1 MEVILA
7 DVLGY
12 CMGVRR
18 AVDFVEKALETSSD
32 KKVYTLGPLIHNKI
46 ALEKLQEKGLSVIQE
61 NNINLLNQN
70 TVVAIR
76 AHGVSPDVIK
86 SIENTGAM
94 IVDATCP
101 KVSASQKN
109 AYKYAQM
116 GYLVILVGDKNHG
129 EVTGIAGYAGDS
141 FLLIESVSDAEQ
153 LQYLKQQKAVL
164 LSQTT
169 FNSDEF
175 ESIAEILKPKFK
187 ELKILNTICSATRER
202 QDALKRLCP
211 LVEGVIVVG
220 GKNSANSR
228 RLFEIA
234 KENCMKSVFIE
245 NVDEIPDHFY
255 KLNKVGI
262 TAGASTPDSV
272 IKAVKEALEKY

>member
-86 SIENTGAM
+86 NIENTGAM
-94 IVDATCP
+94 IVNATCP

-141 FLLIESVSDAEQ
+141 FLLIETVSDAKNVQ
-153 LQYLKQQKAVL
+153 NSLQQKAVL

-245 NVDEIPDHFY
+245 NVDEIPDYFY

-272 IKAVKEALEKY
+272 IKAVKDALEKY

>member
-86 SIENTGAM
+86 SIENIGAM
-94 IVDATCP
+94 IVNATCP

-141 FLLIESVSDAEQ
+141 FLLIESVSDAEK

-175 ESIAEILKPKFK
+175 ELIAEKLKPKFK

-245 NVDEIPDHFY
+245 NVDEIPDYFY

>member
-18 AVDFVEKALETSSD
+18 AVDFVENALETSSG
-32 KKVYTLGPLIHNKI
+32 KKVYSLGPLIHNKL
-46 ALEKLQEKGLSVIQE
+46 ALEKLQQKGLSVIQE
-61 NNINLLNQN
+61 NDIDLLNQN
-70 TVVAIR
+70 AIVTIR

-86 SIENTGAM
+86 NIESTGAM
-94 IVDATCP
+94 VVNATCP
-101 KVSASQKN
+101 KVSASQRN

-141 FLLIESVSDAEQ
+141 FLLIESISDAEK

-175 ESIAEILKPKFK
+175 EIIAEILKPKFL
-187 ELKILNTICSATRER
+187 ELKVLNTICSATRER
-202 QDALKRLCP
+202 QEALKRLCP
-211 LVEGVIVVG
+211 LVEGIIVVG

-228 RLFEIA
+228 RLYEIA
-234 KENCMKSVFIE
+234 KENCSKTVFIE
-245 NVDEIPDHFY
+245 NVEEIPKFFY

-272 IKAVKEALEKY
+272 IRAVKESLENY

>member
-94 IVDATCP
+94 IVNATCP

-116 GYLVILVGDKNHG
+116 GYLVILAGDKNHG

-141 FLLIESVSDAEQ
+141 FLLIETVSDAKNVQ
-153 LQYLKQQKAVL
+153 NSLQQKAVL

-169 FNSDEF
+169 YNSDEF

-245 NVDEIPDHFY
+245 NVDEIPDYFY

>member
-86 SIENTGAM
+86 NIENTGAM
-94 IVDATCP
+94 IVNATCP

-141 FLLIESVSDAEQ
+141 FLLIETVSDAKNVQ
-153 LQYLKQQKAVL
+153 NSFQQKAVL

-175 ESIAEILKPKFK
+175 ELIAEILKPKFK

-245 NVDEIPDHFY
+245 NVDEIPDYFY

>member
-76 AHGVSPDVIK
+76 AHGVSPNVIK
-86 SIENTGAM
+86 NIENTGAM
-94 IVDATCP
+94 IVNATCP

-141 FLLIESVSDAEQ
+141 FLLIETVSDAKNVQ
-153 LQYLKQQKAVL
+153 NSLQQKAVL

-245 NVDEIPDHFY
+245 NVDEIPDYFY

>member
-94 IVDATCP
+94 IVNATCP

-141 FLLIESVSDAEQ
+141 FLLIESVSDAEK

-175 ESIAEILKPKFK
+175 ESIAEILKPKLK

-245 NVDEIPDHFY
+245 NVDEIPDYFY